1 MPKFI
6 HKGDAK
12 KEYVRN
18 MFNDVF
24 KKYDLLNKLLSF
36 GVDSYWRNRLIKSMD
51 VNNDSI
57 ILDVATGTGDVV
69 FEILKNNNIKIIG
82 LDYAEKMIDVA
93 KEKAH
98 SKNLS
103 DVTEFIHGDAEN
115 LPFNNSQFNSIS
127 ISFGFRN
134 IGNYQRALSEFNR
147 VLKDKGKLSILE
159 FSEPK
164 SKLFNIM
171 YQLYFRYILPKVGV
185 LISKSDGYKYLPES
199 VEHFPSRK
207 EVKDMISDSGF
218 SNINIDN
225 LTFGI
230 CSIFTAIKD
239 DKK

>member
-18 MFNDVF
+18 MFNDVS
-24 KKYDLLNKLLSF
+24 KRYDLLNKLLSF
-36 GVDSYWRNRLIKSMD
+36 GIDSYWRNRLIKSMAI
-51 VNNDSI
+51 NNNSI

-82 LDYAEKMIDVA
+82 LDYAENMIEVA

-98 SKNLS
+98 LKNLS
-103 DVTEFIHGDAEN
+103 NLVEFIHGDAEN
-115 LPFNNSQFNSIS
+115 LPFDDSQFNSIS

-134 IGNYQRALSEFNR
+134 IGNYKYALSEFNR
-147 VLKDKGKLSILE
+147 VLKNKGKLSILE
-159 FSEPK
+159 FSDPE
-164 SKLFNIM
+164 SKLFNMI
-171 YQLYFRYILPKVGV
+171 YQLYFKYVLPKVGV
-185 LISKSDGYKYLPES
+185 LISKSDGYRYLPES

-207 EVKDMISDSGF
+207 EVANMISSSGF
-218 SNINIDN
+218 TDINIEN
-225 LTFGI
+225 LTFGV
-230 CSIFTAIKD
+230 CAIFTAIKN